1 MEKYRTA
8 MLLRRVF
15 IYSAREMEC
24 KRNERKADRGQ
35 NREKRKGKINKKT
48 KSETWRK
55 SNADTETE
63 YPLAGRIR
71 GKVERQET
79 ERGRNKGVQPQ
90 LCGRA
95 KSNRQP
101 INNQPRVRFC

>member
-1 MEKYRTA
+1 

-15 IYSAREMEC
+15 IYPAREMEC
-24 KRNERKADRGQ
+24 KKE
-35 NREKRKGKINKKT
+35 REKGGRRSKSRKTKGKINKKT

-101 INNQPRVRFC
+101 INNRPRVRFC